1 MSHQLDKAA
10 RLKIS
15 KIQKIYDKKLI
26 STYRP
31 YPTPKD
37 ILTKL
42 KQNQEFEHCP
52 HELYTSS
59 EAFANHILW
68 ILHPTSI
75 DHHDQYLYLTFRDVS
90 GTGICSNCIN
100 VLLSVVT
107 FKDHINFYAIWS
119 REFPLIQTTAI
130 DTVLY
135 SMCHLLFEHYCCH
148 PKLPKIMVRTCELS
162 KDTYSKGNKKKLEN
176 NMKIK
181 LNDGTFD
188 IGFFVHDFQYLCSLM
203 IYGCESHLKE
213 HPRENPE
220 LTTVHNVF
228 GRTTQLR
235 YPELTTMHNVFGW
248 TRQLRYFRI

>member
-107 FKDHINFYAIWS
+107 FKDHINFYAMSGNS
-119 REFPLIQTTAI
+119 RLQQH
-130 DTVLY
+130 
-135 SMCHLLFEHYCCH
+135 MCHLLFEHYCCH

-203 IYGCESHLKE
+203 I
-213 HPRENPE
+213 
-220 LTTVHNVF
+220 LTTMHNVF